1 MAEQSENYE
10 LVLTAKIE
18 EFAAKMKQA
27 VRDLTAVTEANKKL
41 AKEEAKLSPAQKAR
55 FETARQLRME
65 RTRERNIVLEMASL
79 EERRLRLQQLLN
91 RAVASGNT
99 RRSAILRSGLSA
111 TSAELALRQAG
122 SGSIGGSGG
131 SGGRGSGFTQ
141 ALGAAAGVAGAGAI
155 GGAISLGGRA
165 GPLAAAAILVRS
177 FMGLTRAATEMS
189 ASAQAQQEAAK
200 ATYQWSQGTIETLAG
215 TQTAAVTAWEAVKK
229 VIGEGANILVNTTGL
244 LVTRFLLLWT
254 KFSIFSGAAPAIEE
268 AQARMLGRL
277 PTWAGGLGGL
287 GESGVAEAEG
297 RLAEAKKRRM
307 ETDAKITSKK
317 ATPVLSGFDFASTF
331 SSGAKGAGYVS
342 AGMAQWAEFGN
353 VQKAM
358 LAELKANTAATKK
371 TTDAIKDTL

>member
-41 AKEEAKLSPAQKAR
+41 AKEEARLSPAQKAR

-122 SGSIGGSGG
+122 SGSIGGVGGRGG
-131 SGGRGSGFTQ
+131 SGSGFTQ

-189 ASAQAQQEAAK
+189 AAAQAQQDAAK

-229 VIGEGANILVNTTGL
+229 AIGEGANVLINATGL
-244 LVTRFLLLWT
+244 LVTRFLLVVT
-254 KFSIFSGAAPAIEE
+254 KFLPDAQEAITD
-268 AQARMLGRL
+268 AQAKMLGRL

-297 RLAEAKKRRM
+297 RLSEAKKKRM
-307 ETDAKITSKK
+307 EMDARMSTKK
-317 ATPVLSGFDFASTF
+317 ATPILSGFDFASTF

-342 AGMAQWAEFGN
+342 AGMGQWAEFGN

-358 LAELKANTAATKK
+358 LAELKANTSATRG
-371 TTDAIKDTL
+371 TTDAIRETL